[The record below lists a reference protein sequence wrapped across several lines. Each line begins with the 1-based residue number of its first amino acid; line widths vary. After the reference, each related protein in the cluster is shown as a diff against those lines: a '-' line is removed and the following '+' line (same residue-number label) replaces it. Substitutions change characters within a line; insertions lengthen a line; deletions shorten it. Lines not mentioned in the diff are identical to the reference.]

1 MKLKDLRRE
10 THDNYIQEMAELFMA
25 YGQYKAML
33 GEGLLDEASAWQKV
47 KGAVGKGIAG
57 VKTAN
62 DAINKLGAL
71 AQKTGPVQDFDDKVE
86 VLLKKIGDKNPKVA
100 ELAKKYGDWA
110 KKNPVKQGLI
120 VGMLTAT
127 ASVLA
132 GPAGGAA
139 AGAVLRAGNEL
150 LKGEKASTA
159 IGKAAKTAAVG
170 AAFGGLAGVSVDAIG
185 QAFKAAEPVMEPLK
199 QFGELRNI
207 RISHQINGVSI
218 LNINQVLPKDV
229 ADRVLS
235 INRQLTAAMQM
246 GAVDSQRAA
255 SLLRELEATVND
267 RNIAARVEQIVT
279 QNNAIRAE
287 NDAIRQAFAN
297 RVEQVAQTN
306 AQIDRLIDKI
316 SSGTTAAV
324 QGAAAASDSNAAA
337 KPAAKPADTPT
348 PAAQPMS
355 PERRAELKARQQAW
369 KAQQQ
374 RMGKKL

>member
-1 MKLKDLRRE
+1 MS
-10 THDNYIQEMAELFMA
+10 ELFSA

-33 GEGLLDEASAWQKV
+33 SEGQLDEAGAWEKV
-47 KGAVGKGIAG
+47 KGAFGKGIAG

-71 AQKTGPVQDFDDKVE
+71 AQQTGPVQNFDDKVE
-86 VLLKKIGDKNPKVA
+86 GLLKKIGDKNPKIA

-127 ASVLA
+127 ASVLT

-139 AGAVLRAGNEL
+139 AGAILRAGNEL
-150 LKGEKASTA
+150 LKGEKVSTA

-170 AAFGGLAGVSVDAIG
+170 AGLGALAGVSVDAIG
-185 QAFKAAEPVMEPLK
+185 QAFKAAEPIMEPLK

-229 ADRVLS
+229 ADRVLN

-246 GAVDSQRAA
+246 GAFDSQRAA

-267 RNIAARVEQIVT
+267 KNIAARVEQIVT

-324 QGAAAASDSNAAA
+324 QGAAAASGSKAAA
-337 KPAAKPADTPT
+337 KPAAT
-348 PAAQPMS
+348 PAAAPAQPMS